1 MSKKSEALMST
12 YLKDK
17 EKVAVIHSAF
27 EDSPRIV
34 AFVEVK
40 KSLSIEEK
48 LDIAFVKTNSLN
60 EAWWDNKGVTAMF
73 PDETCRSTSV
83 GDIVLIGNVKYTFA
97 PTGIVGAWTRA
108 KETSTSSSM
117 LDPKMAKAN
126 ELFGY
131 PANKVPLNP
140 YLGTNQPSTTGQYMP
155 SSAGLKK
162 QRSKM

>member
-1 MSKKSEALMST
+1 MNKKSEALMST
-12 YLKDK
+12 YLK
-17 EKVAVIHSAF
+17 EKVAVIHTAF

-73 PDETCRSTSV
+73 PGETCRSTSV

-97 PTGIVGAWTRA
+97 PNGIAGAWTRRQKQTFDSDPRA
-108 KETSTSSSM
+108 KY
-117 LDPKMAKAN
+117 N

-162 QRSKM
+162 QRSKI